1 MPLPVDEMRAKHL
14 VIAAAGGLCIY
25 LLLNLFFGPTGL
37 NRYAA
42 REQYY
47 GDILS
52 NIEDLE
58 ERERELRSELEAYRT
73 SSSKLRLQARKLG
86 YFRPDE
92 RRIIVD
98 KGPGMVEP
106 PTPGR
111 LIVRTFAYDD
121 PRPAIRFAA
130 VILAGGILAL
140 QVSLEGRRDGKDRS
154 RGSRC
159 ASGGFGQKRGGSE
172 RLSRSGTS
180 AAASSRRN
188 PAGAG

>member
-1 MPLPVDEMRAKHL
+1 MRAKHL

-47 GDILS
+47 KDILA

-58 ERERELRSELEAYRT
+58 QRDRELRHELEAYRT
-73 SSSKLRLQARKLG
+73 SSSRLRLQARQLG

-98 KGPGMVEP
+98 QGPGMVEP

-111 LIVRTFAYDD
+111 LVVRTFAFED
-121 PRPAIRFAA
+121 PRPAIRLAA
-130 VILAGGILAL
+130 VVLAGGILAL
-140 QVSLEGRRDGKDRS
+140 QVSLEGRGEEQRQNENNRKTDTTGPSKGSPGRS
-154 RGSRC
+154 
-159 ASGGFGQKRGGSE
+159 SGPE
-172 RLSRSGTS
+172 RYARSGST
-180 AAASSRRN
+180 AAATGRKH
-188 PAGAG
+188 PAEVS

>member
-1 MPLPVDEMRAKHL
+1 MRAKHL

-47 GDILS
+47 MDILA

-58 ERERELRSELEAYRT
+58 ERDRELRSDLESYRT
-73 SSSKLRLQARKLG
+73 SSSKLRLQARQLG
-86 YFRPDE
+86 YFRPGE

-98 KGPGMVEP
+98 QGPGMVEP

-111 LIVRTFAYDD
+111 LVVRTFAYDD
-121 PRPAIRFAA
+121 PRPAIRLAA

-140 QVSLEGRRDGKDRS
+140 QVSLEGRSGDSGRS
-154 RGSRC
+154 RSSKATSSATPAESGS
-159 ASGGFGQKRGGSE
+159 GQRG
-172 RLSRSGTS
+172 RSGSS
-180 AAASSRRN
+180 AAATGRSH
-188 PAGAG
+188 PAGVS